1 MTAVGNEP
9 NSAIGIGETTSM
21 MPSADM
27 GNEFRPQ
34 LLPGL
39 SGSADLPPGTAL
51 VVVKRGPSAGSRFVL
66 DRPVISAG
74 RHPGSDIYLDDVT
87 ASRKHAEFRRENGE
101 FHIVDLGSLNGTYVN
116 RKAVHSAV
124 LVNGDEVQLGKF
136 RLIFIAPEP

>member
-27 GNEFRPQ
+27 RNELRPQ
-34 LLPGL
+34 LMPGL